1 MPRPTPSPLPPPL
14 PSYTFAADGH
24 SYNFVVDGPFAF
36 LAVSQEGSGRALA
49 FSFLETVRA
58 EWAAK
63 WADKGRTAPAGGLD
77 RAFGPRLAAAAAH
90 VAAHP
95 DEASRVA
102 GLQAQVDAVKSVM
115 VDNIEQA
122 RGGRG
127 RGREEG
133 DGGAVNPPSALAS
146 SPRSSPAA
154 SASRPWSTRR
164 TTCAPRPTG
173 FSAPG
178 PRCAGGREGG
188 GGRAARPSP
197 PNPPTRPQPPPVL
210 PGRCGG
216 TTSNCGPSS
225 PSSSPP
231 SPSSSSSPSASAGA
245 TASRAGA
252 GAGARRRRRRPRRAG
267 CRREGDGGALSPGL
281 ACQRERP
288 RRARARSHSP
298 HLLLPHASSPRLR
311 TTAARMTARGGATPV
326 KRANWAAACRT
337 NISTPSTVAT
347 PAPAA
352 SLSSRVSRGV

>member
-197 PNPPTRPQPPPVL
+197 PNPPTRPHLARPPRKMWWNNVKLWALLALLLAALALVIFLSVCFRGGNCFKGGGGGGSPPP
-210 PGRCGG
+210 
-216 TTSNCGPSS
+216 
-225 PSSSPP
+225 PP
-231 SPSSSSSPSASAGA
+231 
-245 TASRAGA
+245 
-252 GAGARRRRRRPRRAG
+252 
-267 CRREGDGGALSPGL
+267 
-281 ACQRERP
+281 
-288 RRARARSHSP
+288 
-298 HLLLPHASSPRLR
+298 
-311 TTAARMTARGGATPV
+311 
-326 KRANWAAACRT
+326 
-337 NISTPSTVAT
+337 
-347 PAPAA
+347 PAA
-352 SLSSRVSRGV
+352 PGGLPP